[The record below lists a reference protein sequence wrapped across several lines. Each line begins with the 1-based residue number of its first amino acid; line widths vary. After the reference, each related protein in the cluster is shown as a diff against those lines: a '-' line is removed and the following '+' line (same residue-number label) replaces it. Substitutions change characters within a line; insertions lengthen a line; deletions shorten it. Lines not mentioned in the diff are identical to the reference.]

1 MRQLAVFT
9 AILTLACASAHAQ
22 HWPQF
27 RGPSGQGYADAKN
40 LPLQWGGPDN
50 RNVLWKSPLK
60 GEGHASPIVWGDR
73 VFVCTVLWHDDVKD
87 RKETIPDHLVT
98 CYSLKDGSQL
108 WQSQVKPGPW
118 KRNDFRSGPGGGYA
132 GPTPCTDGKLV
143 YVVFGS
149 SVIAALDFEGKEV
162 WRKEIVPYTF
172 DVTIGTSPLLYRDTV
187 LFACMMAKKQDSKII
202 AFDKKTGDLKW
213 ETPMPQTGFGH
224 SR

>member
-73 VFVCTVLWHDDVKD
+73 VFVCTVPWHDDV
-87 RKETIPDHLVT
+87 
-98 CYSLKDGSQL
+98 
-108 WQSQVKPGPW
+108 
-118 KRNDFRSGPGGGYA
+118 
-132 GPTPCTDGKLV
+132 
-143 YVVFGS
+143 
-149 SVIAALDFEGKEV
+149 
-162 WRKEIVPYTF
+162 
-172 DVTIGTSPLLYRDTV
+172 
-187 LFACMMAKKQDSKII
+187 
-202 AFDKKTGDLKW
+202 
-213 ETPMPQTGFGH
+213 
-224 SR
+224 